1 MNNKNLPIDE
11 WSYFKVF
18 LLYFLLFGVWVL
30 FPIFIP
36 RFSQISLIIG
46 IVLVVAGVWGS
57 LLVRRGKRRLG
68 QILVSNAFYLAMFIT
83 AARVWYVVIES
94 FWPSFLWISIL
105 FVLYVLAWTLP
116 TINSR
121 LSAFIFNEQYN
132 PQTQSG
138 KAILDFSVKILPIA
152 GSLGA
157 LIGMY
162 GSRSGIPNLSLLIL
176 GIAFSFASIALAQ
189 LTSHQWWRNDQQ
201 RIQVSSET
209 E

>member
-1 MNNKNLPIDE
+1 MNNKNLPIDK

-36 RFSQISLIIG
+36 RFSQVSLIIG

-57 LLVRRGKRRLG
+57 MLVRRGKRRLG
-68 QILVSNAFYLAMFIT
+68 QILVSNAFYLAMFVT
-83 AARVWYVVIES
+83 AARVWYVVIGS
-94 FWPSFLWISIL
+94 FWPSLLWISIL
-105 FVLYVLAWTLP
+105 VALYVLAWTLP
-116 TINSR
+116 TINSK
-121 LSAFIFNEQYN
+121 LSTFLFKEQYN
-132 PQTQSG
+132 PQTQPG
-138 KAILDFSVKILPIA
+138 KVILDFSAKILPVA
-152 GSLGA
+152 GSIGA

-189 LTSHQWWRNDQQ
+189 LTSHQWWREDNRQSA
-201 RIQVSSET
+201 ITSET
-209 E
+209 V